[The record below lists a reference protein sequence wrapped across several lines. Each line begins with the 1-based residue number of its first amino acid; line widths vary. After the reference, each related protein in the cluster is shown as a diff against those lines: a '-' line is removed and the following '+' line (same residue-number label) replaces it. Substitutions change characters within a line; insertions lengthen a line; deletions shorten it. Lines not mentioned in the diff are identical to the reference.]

1 MKKLNYLITLSLVTA
16 LFVFSSCEK
25 EDDDPMD
32 PMQPE
37 LYSIAEIA
45 SDNPDFS
52 ILVEALIKADLVSTL
67 SDAVNTKAEGTFT
80 VFAPDNDAFAA
91 LFSTL
96 GVSGIVDISVEDL
109 KPILLYHVLGE
120 KKTSSMI
127 TAGYYSSLSPAQGR
141 TVSMYIGTDMGVS
154 INDAANVT
162 SADIEASNGVI
173 HAIDAVL
180 LPPTVVDLAV
190 QNGNFGTLVSAVVGA
205 GLAETLSNATGQF
218 TVFAPTDDAFAAL
231 GENVP
236 DDLTPI
242 LLYHVLGSPVFSD
255 EISSGIVKSLNESDP
270 EIVVEVSDM
279 GVMLNGS
286 AKVVATDIVGTNGV
300 IHVIDQVILP
310 INNQSILDAAMGL
323 ADFSSLVAALAKA
336 NLASTFMMDG
346 AFTVFAPTND
356 AFAAFLES
364 ANLAF
369 EDLTAEALA
378 PILKYHVL
386 GSKAMSGSLAT
397 GYVSTIYEAQEGYPV
412 TLFVEVDGGVKLNA
426 SINVTTPDVETSN
439 GVIHVI
445 DGVLSPT
452 SVVDVALNNSNFTQ
466 LVEAVVKAG
475 LVETLSEAG
484 PFTIFAPTD
493 DAFAQLFADLGVSGI
508 EEISAETLIP
518 ILQYHVVS
526 GNVLSSDLSDGDVNT
541 LNGAIRV
548 AISDSVTINE
558 SSEVIAIDIQG
569 TNGVVHV
576 INKVLL
582 P

>member
-1 MKKLNYLITLSLVTA
+1 
-16 LFVFSSCEK
+16 
-25 EDDDPMD
+25 
-32 PMQPE
+32 
-37 LYSIAEIA
+37 
-45 SDNPDFS
+45 
-52 ILVEALIKADLVSTL
+52 
-67 SDAVNTKAEGTFT
+67 
-80 VFAPDNDAFAA
+80 
-91 LFSTL
+91 
-96 GVSGIVDISVEDL
+96 
-109 KPILLYHVLGE
+109 
-120 KKTSSMI
+120 
-127 TAGYYSSLSPAQGR
+127 
-141 TVSMYIGTDMGVS
+141 
-154 INDAANVT
+154 
-162 SADIEASNGVI
+162 
-173 HAIDAVL
+173 
-180 LPPTVVDLAV
+180 
-190 QNGNFGTLVSAVVGA
+190 
-205 GLAETLSNATGQF
+205 
-218 TVFAPTDDAFAAL
+218 
-231 GENVP
+231 
-236 DDLTPI
+236 
-242 LLYHVLGSPVFSD
+242 
-255 EISSGIVKSLNESDP
+255 
-270 EIVVEVSDM
+270 
-279 GVMLNGS
+279 
-286 AKVVATDIVGTNGV
+286 V

-310 INNQSILDAAMGL
+310 INNQSILDTAMGL
-323 ADFSSLVAALAKA
+323 ADFSSLVAALAKS

-369 EDLTAEALA
+369 EDLTAEDLT

-426 SINVTTPDVETSN
+426 SINVTTADVETSN

-466 LVEAVVKAG
+466 LVKAVVKAG

-493 DAFAQLFADLGVSGI
+493 DAFAQLYVDLGVSGI

-526 GNVLSSDLSDGDVNT
+526 GNLLSSDLSDGDVNT
-541 LNGAIRV
+541 LNGTIRV
-548 AISDSVTINE
+548 ALSESVTINE

>member
-1 MKKLNYLITLSLVTA
+1 
-16 LFVFSSCEK
+16 
-25 EDDDPMD
+25 
-32 PMQPE
+32 
-37 LYSIAEIA
+37 
-45 SDNPDFS
+45 
-52 ILVEALIKADLVSTL
+52 
-67 SDAVNTKAEGTFT
+67 
-80 VFAPDNDAFAA
+80 
-91 LFSTL
+91 
-96 GVSGIVDISVEDL
+96 
-109 KPILLYHVLGE
+109 
-120 KKTSSMI
+120 MI

-205 GLAETLSNATGQF
+205 GLAETLSDATGQF

-236 DDLTPI
+236 DDLAPI

-270 EIVVEVSDM
+270 EIVVEVSEM

-466 LVEAVVKAG
+466 LVQAVVKAG
-475 LVETLSEAG
+475 LVETLSESG

-493 DAFAQLFADLGVSGI
+493 DAFAQLYADLGVSGI

-541 LNGAIRV
+541 LNGAIGV